1 MRQAEN
7 KVFIE
12 GILSEIDIVER
23 TYTSKDGAQNN
34 ALAGQIKVRVEQKI
48 NGIDKI
54 LEIPVHVFVNE
65 MTKKGTKN
73 PAYESIDTVRREFIS
88 IASGAGVDGAD
99 RIRISGAS
107 IQMNEYWADENRLS
121 SYPRINASFVQR
133 VKRDEFTP
141 KAQFSTEIVVSKMV
155 NEVDND
161 GVETGRLKIEG
172 ILPQYGERVDVVPF
186 IAESPNV
193 VDAISQYWQPK
204 DTVKVSGK
212 LNFSSTVEIYTEE
225 QGFGEPIE
233 KKRTINVSELVITG
247 GSQTPLEGDFA
258 FNEEEIKNALAERKA
273 RLESRKAKELARS
286 SSRTAPA
293 QSGFASDIGF

>member
-23 TYTSKDGAQNN
+23 TYTKDSVQNN

-48 NGIDKI
+48 NGVDKI

-88 IASGAGVDGAD
+88 IASGAGVEGAD

-141 KAQFSTEIVVSKMV
+141 KAQFSTELVVSKMV
-155 NEVDND
+155 NEVDKD
-161 GVETGRLKIEG
+161 GVETGRLKVEG
-172 ILPQYGERVDVVPF
+172 ILPQYGGRVDVVPF
-186 IAESPNV
+186 IAENPNV

-247 GSQTPLEGDFA
+247 GSQSPLEGDFA

-273 RLESRKAKELARS
+273 RLENRKAKELARS

>member
-23 TYTSKDGAQNN
+23 TYTKDGVQNN

-48 NGIDKI
+48 NGVDKI

-73 PAYESIDTVRREFIS
+73 PAYESIDTVRREFVS
-88 IASGAGVDGAD
+88 IASGAGVEGAD

-141 KAQFSTEIVVSKMV
+141 KAQFSTELVVSKMI
-155 NEVDND
+155 NEVDKD
-161 GVETGRLKIEG
+161 GVETGRLKVEG
-172 ILPQYGERVDVVPF
+172 ILPQYGGRVDVVPF
-186 IAESPNV
+186 IAENPNV

-258 FNEEEIKNALAERKA
+258 FNEEEIKNALAERKS
-273 RLESRKAKELARS
+273 RLESRKSKELARS

>member
-23 TYTSKDGAQNN
+23 TYTKDDVQNN

-48 NGIDKI
+48 NGVDKI

-88 IASGAGVDGAD
+88 IASGAGVEGAD

-141 KAQFSTEIVVSKMV
+141 KAQFSTELVVSKMV
-155 NEVDND
+155 NEVDKD
-161 GVETGRLKIEG
+161 GVETGRLKVEG
-172 ILPQYGERVDVVPF
+172 ILPQYGGRVDVVPF
-186 IAESPNV
+186 IAENPNV

-273 RLESRKAKELARS
+273 RLENRKAKELARS

>member
-23 TYTSKDGAQNN
+23 TYTSNDGVQNN

-48 NGIDKI
+48 NGVDKI

-73 PAYESIDTVRREFIS
+73 PAYESIDTVRREFVS
-88 IASGAGVDGAD
+88 IASGAGVEGAD
-99 RIRISGAS
+99 RVRISGAS

-141 KAQFSTEIVVSKMV
+141 KAQFSTELVVSKMI
-155 NEVDND
+155 NEVDKD
-161 GVETGRLKIEG
+161 GVETGRLKVEG
-172 ILPQYGERVDVVPF
+172 ILPQYGGRVDVVPF
-186 IAESPNV
+186 IAENPNV

-212 LNFSSTVEIYTEE
+212 LNFSSTVEVYAEE

-247 GSQTPLEGDFA
+247 GSQTPLEGEFA
-258 FNEEEIKNALAERKA
+258 FNEEEIKNALAERKS

>member
-23 TYTSKDGAQNN
+23 TYTKDGVQNN

-88 IASGAGVDGAD
+88 IASGAGVEGAD

-141 KAQFSTEIVVSKMV
+141 KAQFSTELVVSKMI
-155 NEVDND
+155 NEVDKD
-161 GVETGRLKIEG
+161 GVETGRLKVEG
-172 ILPQYGERVDVVPF
+172 ILPQYGGRVDVVPF
-186 IAESPNV
+186 IAENPNV

-273 RLESRKAKELARS
+273 RLENRKAKELARS

>member
-23 TYTSKDGAQNN
+23 TYTKDDVQNN

-48 NGIDKI
+48 NGVDKI

-88 IASGAGVDGAD
+88 IASGAGVEGAD

-141 KAQFSTEIVVSKMV
+141 KAQFSTELVVSKMIK
-155 NEVDND
+155 EVDKD
-161 GVETGRLKIEG
+161 GVETGRLKVEG
-172 ILPQYGERVDVVPF
+172 ILPQYGGRVDVVPF
-186 IAESPNV
+186 IAENPNV
-193 VDAISQYWQPK
+193 VDAITQYWQPK

-258 FNEEEIKNALAERKA
+258 FNEEEIKNALAERKT
-273 RLESRKAKELARS
+273 RLENRKAKELARS

>member
-23 TYTSKDGAQNN
+23 TYTKDDVQNN

-48 NGIDKI
+48 NGVDKI

-88 IASGAGVDGAD
+88 IASGAGVEGAD

-141 KAQFSTEIVVSKMV
+141 KAQFSTELVVSKMV
-155 NEVDND
+155 NEVDKD
-161 GVETGRLKIEG
+161 GVETGRLKVEG
-172 ILPQYGERVDVVPF
+172 ILPQYGGRVDVVPF
-186 IAESPNV
+186 IAENPNV

-233 KKRTINVSELVITG
+233 KRRTINVSELVITG

-273 RLESRKAKELARS
+273 RLENRKAKELARS

>member
-23 TYTSKDGAQNN
+23 TYTKDDVQNN

-48 NGIDKI
+48 NGVDKI

-65 MTKKGTKN
+65 ITKKGTKN

-88 IASGAGVDGAD
+88 IASGAGVEGAD

-141 KAQFSTEIVVSKMV
+141 KAQFSTELVVSKMV
-155 NEVDND
+155 NEVDKD
-161 GVETGRLKIEG
+161 GVETGRLKVEG
-172 ILPQYGERVDVVPF
+172 ILPQYGGRVDVVPF
-186 IAESPNV
+186 IAENPNV

-247 GSQTPLEGDFA
+247 GSQSPLEGDFA
-258 FNEEEIKNALAERKA
+258 FNEEEIKNALAERKT
-273 RLESRKAKELARS
+273 RLENRKAKELARS

>member
-23 TYTSKDGAQNN
+23 TYTKDGVQNN

-88 IASGAGVDGAD
+88 IASGAGVEGAD

-141 KAQFSTEIVVSKMV
+141 KAQFSTELVVSKMI
-155 NEVDND
+155 NEVDKD
-161 GVETGRLKIEG
+161 GVETGRLKVEG
-172 ILPQYGERVDVVPF
+172 ILPQYGGRVDVVPF
-186 IAESPNV
+186 IAENPNV
-193 VDAISQYWQPK
+193 VDAITQYWQPK

-273 RLESRKAKELARS
+273 HLENRKAKELARS

>member
-23 TYTSKDGAQNN
+23 TYTKDDVQNN

-48 NGIDKI
+48 NGVDKI

-88 IASGAGVDGAD
+88 IASGAGVEGAD

-141 KAQFSTEIVVSKMV
+141 KAQFSTELEVSKMV
-155 NEVDND
+155 NEVDKD
-161 GVETGRLKIEG
+161 GVETGRLKVEG

-186 IAESPNV
+186 IAENPNV
-193 VDAISQYWQPK
+193 VDAISQYWQLK

-247 GSQTPLEGDFA
+247 GSQTPLEGEFA

-273 RLESRKAKELARS
+273 RLENRKAKELARS

>member
-23 TYTSKDGAQNN
+23 TYTKDNVQNN

-48 NGIDKI
+48 NGVDKI

-88 IASGAGVDGAD
+88 IASGAGVEGAD

-141 KAQFSTEIVVSKMV
+141 KAQFSTELVVSKMV
-155 NEVDND
+155 NEVDKD
-161 GVETGRLKIEG
+161 GVETGRLKVEG
-172 ILPQYGERVDVVPF
+172 ILPQYGGRVDVVPF
-186 IAESPNV
+186 IAENPNV

-273 RLESRKAKELARS
+273 RLENRKAKELARS

>member
-48 NGIDKI
+48 NGVDKI

-88 IASGAGVDGAD
+88 IASGAGVEGAD

-141 KAQFSTEIVVSKMV
+141 KAQFSTELVVSKMV
-155 NEVDND
+155 NEVDKD

-186 IAESPNV
+186 IAENPNV

-204 DTVKVSGK
+204 DTVKASGK

-273 RLESRKAKELARS
+273 RLENRKAKELARS

>member
-88 IASGAGVDGAD
+88 IASGAGVEGAD

-141 KAQFSTEIVVSKMV
+141 KAQFSTELVVSKMI
-155 NEVDND
+155 NEVDKD

-186 IAESPNV
+186 IAENPNV

-258 FNEEEIKNALAERKA
+258 FNEEEIKNALAERKT
-273 RLESRKAKELARS
+273 RLENRKAKELARS

>member
-48 NGIDKI
+48 NGVDKI

-88 IASGAGVDGAD
+88 IASGAGVEGAD

-141 KAQFSTEIVVSKMV
+141 KAQFSTELVVSKMI
-155 NEVDND
+155 NEVDKD

-186 IAESPNV
+186 IAENPNV

-247 GSQTPLEGDFA
+247 GSQSPLEGDFA

-273 RLESRKAKELARS
+273 RLENRKAKELARS

>member
-23 TYTSKDGAQNN
+23 TYTKDGVQNN

-48 NGIDKI
+48 NGVDKI

-88 IASGAGVDGAD
+88 IASGAGVEGAD

-141 KAQFSTEIVVSKMV
+141 KAQFSTELVVSKMV
-155 NEVDND
+155 NEVDKD
-161 GVETGRLKIEG
+161 GVETGRLKVEG
-172 ILPQYGERVDVVPF
+172 ILPQYGGRVDVVPF
-186 IAESPNV
+186 IAENPNV

-233 KKRTINVSELVITG
+233 KKRTINISELVITG
-247 GSQTPLEGDFA
+247 GSQSPLEGDFA

-273 RLESRKAKELARS
+273 RLENRKAKELARS

>member
-23 TYTSKDGAQNN
+23 TYTKNDVQNN
-34 ALAGQIKVRVEQKI
+34 ALAGQIKVRVEQRI
-48 NGIDKI
+48 NGVDKI

-88 IASGAGVDGAD
+88 IASGAGVEGAD

-141 KAQFSTEIVVSKMV
+141 KAQFSTELVVSKMV
-155 NEVDND
+155 NEVDKY
-161 GVETGRLKIEG
+161 GVETGRLKVEG
-172 ILPQYGERVDVVPF
+172 ILPQYGGRVDVVPF
-186 IAESPNV
+186 IAENPNV

-212 LNFSSTVEIYTEE
+212 LNFSSTVEIYAEE

-247 GSQTPLEGDFA
+247 GSQSPLEGDFA

-273 RLESRKAKELARS
+273 RLENRKAKELARS

>member
-155 NEVDND
+155 NEVDNE

-186 IAESPNV
+186 IAENPNV

-233 KKRTINVSELVITG
+233 KRRTINVSELVITG

-258 FNEEEIKNALAERKA
+258 FNEEEIKNALAERKT
-273 RLESRKAKELARS
+273 RIENRKAKELARS

>member
-23 TYTSKDGAQNN
+23 TYTKDGVQNN

-48 NGIDKI
+48 NGVDKI

-88 IASGAGVDGAD
+88 IASGAGVEGAD

-141 KAQFSTEIVVSKMV
+141 KAQFSTELVVSKMV
-155 NEVDND
+155 NEVDKD
-161 GVETGRLKIEG
+161 GVETGRLKVEG
-172 ILPQYGERVDVVPF
+172 ILPQYGGRVDVVPF
-186 IAESPNV
+186 IAENPNV

-247 GSQTPLEGDFA
+247 GSQSPLEGDFA

-273 RLESRKAKELARS
+273 RLENRKAKELARS

>member
-23 TYTSKDGAQNN
+23 TYTKDGVQNN

-48 NGIDKI
+48 NGVDKI

-88 IASGAGVDGAD
+88 IASGAGVEGAD

-141 KAQFSTEIVVSKMV
+141 KAQFSTELVVSKMV
-155 NEVDND
+155 NEVDKD
-161 GVETGRLKIEG
+161 GVETGRLKVEG
-172 ILPQYGERVDVVPF
+172 ILPQYGGRVDVVPF
-186 IAESPNV
+186 IAENPNV

-273 RLESRKAKELARS
+273 RLENRKAKELARS

>member
-23 TYTSKDGAQNN
+23 TYTKDDVQNN

-48 NGIDKI
+48 NGVDKI

-73 PAYESIDTVRREFIS
+73 PAYESIDTVRREFVS
-88 IASGAGVDGAD
+88 IASGAGVEGAD
-99 RIRISGAS
+99 RVRISGAS

-141 KAQFSTEIVVSKMV
+141 KAQFSTELVVSKMI
-155 NEVDND
+155 NEVDKD
-161 GVETGRLKIEG
+161 GVETGRLKVEG
-172 ILPQYGERVDVVPF
+172 ILPQYGGRVDVVPF
-186 IAESPNV
+186 IAENPNV

-233 KKRTINVSELVITG
+233 KRRTINVSELVITG

-258 FNEEEIKNALAERKA
+258 FNEEEIKNALAERKT
-273 RLESRKAKELARS
+273 RLENRKAKELARS

>member
-23 TYTSKDGAQNN
+23 TYTSNDGVQNN

-48 NGIDKI
+48 NGVDKI

-88 IASGAGVDGAD
+88 IASGAGVEGAD

-141 KAQFSTEIVVSKMV
+141 KAQFSTELVVSKMI
-155 NEVDND
+155 NEVDKD
-161 GVETGRLKIEG
+161 GVETGRLKVEG
-172 ILPQYGERVDVVPF
+172 ILPQYGGRVDVVPF
-186 IAESPNV
+186 IAENPNV
-193 VDAISQYWQPK
+193 VDAITQYWQPK

-212 LNFSSTVEIYTEE
+212 LNFSSTVETYTEE

-247 GSQTPLEGDFA
+247 GSQSPLEGDFA

-273 RLESRKAKELARS
+273 RLEARKAKELARS

>member
-23 TYTSKDGAQNN
+23 TYTKDGVQNN

-48 NGIDKI
+48 NGVDKI

-88 IASGAGVDGAD
+88 IASGAGVEGAD

-141 KAQFSTEIVVSKMV
+141 KAQFSTELVVSKMV
-155 NEVDND
+155 NEVDKD
-161 GVETGRLKIEG
+161 GVETGRLKVEG
-172 ILPQYGERVDVVPF
+172 ILPQYGGRVDVVPF
-186 IAESPNV
+186 IAENPNV
-193 VDAISQYWQPK
+193 VDAITQYWQPK

-247 GSQTPLEGDFA
+247 GSQTQLE
-258 FNEEEIKNALAERKA
+258 ALAERKS

>member
-23 TYTSKDGAQNN
+23 TYTSKDGVQNN

-48 NGIDKI
+48 NGVDKI

-88 IASGAGVDGAD
+88 IASGAGVEGAD

-133 VKRDEFTP
+133 VKRDEFTS
-141 KAQFSTEIVVSKMV
+141 KAQFSTELVVSKMV
-155 NEVDND
+155 NEVDKD

-186 IAESPNV
+186 IAENPNV

-204 DTVKVSGK
+204 DTVKASGK

-273 RLESRKAKELARS
+273 RLENRKAKELARS

>member
-23 TYTSKDGAQNN
+23 TYTKDGVQNN

-88 IASGAGVDGAD
+88 IASGAGVEGAD

-141 KAQFSTEIVVSKMV
+141 KAQFSTELVISKMI
-155 NEVDND
+155 NEVDKD
-161 GVETGRLKIEG
+161 GVETGRLKVEG
-172 ILPQYGERVDVVPF
+172 ILPQYGGRVDVVPF
-186 IAESPNV
+186 IAENPNV

-212 LNFSSTVEIYTEE
+212 LNFSSTVEVYTEE

-233 KKRTINVSELVITG
+233 KRRTINVSELVITG

-258 FNEEEIKNALAERKA
+258 FKEEEIKNALAERKA
-273 RLESRKAKELARS
+273 RLENRKAKELARS

>member
-48 NGIDKI
+48 NGVDKI

-73 PAYESIDTVRREFIS
+73 PAYESIDRVRREFIS
-88 IASGAGVDGAD
+88 IASGAGVEGAD

-141 KAQFSTEIVVSKMV
+141 KAQFSTELVVSKMV
-155 NEVDND
+155 NEVDKD

-186 IAESPNV
+186 IAENPNV

-247 GSQTPLEGDFA
+247 GSQTPLDGDFA
-258 FNEEEIKNALAERKA
+258 FNEEEIKSALAERKA
-273 RLESRKAKELARS
+273 RLENRKAKELARS

>member
-23 TYTSKDGAQNN
+23 TYTKDGVQNN

-48 NGIDKI
+48 NGVDKI

-88 IASGAGVDGAD
+88 IASGAGVEGAD

-141 KAQFSTEIVVSKMV
+141 KAQFSTELVVSKMI
-155 NEVDND
+155 NEVDKD
-161 GVETGRLKIEG
+161 GVETGRLKVEG
-172 ILPQYGERVDVVPF
+172 ILPQYGGRVDVVPF
-186 IAESPNV
+186 IAENPNV
-193 VDAISQYWQPK
+193 VDAITQYWQPK

-247 GSQTPLEGDFA
+247 GSQTPLEGEFA
-258 FNEEEIKNALAERKA
+258 FNEEEIKNALAERKT
-273 RLESRKAKELARS
+273 RLENRKAKELARS

>member
-23 TYTSKDGAQNN
+23 TYTKNDVQNN
-34 ALAGQIKVRVEQKI
+34 ALAGQIKVRVEQRI
-48 NGIDKI
+48 NGVDKI

-88 IASGAGVDGAD
+88 IASGAGVEGAD

-141 KAQFSTEIVVSKMV
+141 KAQFSTELVVSKMV
-155 NEVDND
+155 KEVDKY
-161 GVETGRLKIEG
+161 GVETGRLKVEG
-172 ILPQYGERVDVVPF
+172 ILPQYGGRVDVVPF
-186 IAESPNV
+186 IAENPNV

-212 LNFSSTVEIYTEE
+212 LNFSSTVEIYAEE

-247 GSQTPLEGDFA
+247 GSQSPLEGDFA

-273 RLESRKAKELARS
+273 RLENRKAKELARS

>member
-23 TYTSKDGAQNN
+23 TYTKDGVQNN

-48 NGIDKI
+48 NGVDKI

-73 PAYESIDTVRREFIS
+73 PAYESIDTVRREFVS
-88 IASGAGVDGAD
+88 IASGAGVEGAD
-99 RIRISGAS
+99 RVRISGAS

-141 KAQFSTEIVVSKMV
+141 KAQFSTELVVSKMI
-155 NEVDND
+155 NEVDKD
-161 GVETGRLKIEG
+161 GVETGRLKVEG
-172 ILPQYGERVDVVPF
+172 ILPQYGGRVDVVPF
-186 IAESPNV
+186 IAENPNV

-212 LNFSSTVEIYTEE
+212 LNFSSTVEVYAEE

-247 GSQTPLEGDFA
+247 GSQTPLEGEFA
-258 FNEEEIKNALAERKA
+258 FNEEEIKNALAERKS

>member
-23 TYTSKDGAQNN
+23 TYTKDGVQNN

-48 NGIDKI
+48 NGVDKI

-88 IASGAGVDGAD
+88 IASGAGVEGAD

-141 KAQFSTEIVVSKMV
+141 KAQFSTELVVSKMI
-155 NEVDND
+155 NEVDKD
-161 GVETGRLKIEG
+161 GVETGRLKVEG
-172 ILPQYGERVDVVPF
+172 ILPQYGGRVDVVPF
-186 IAESPNV
+186 IAENPNV
-193 VDAISQYWQPK
+193 VDAITQYWQPK

-258 FNEEEIKNALAERKA
+258 FNEGEIKNALAERKT
-273 RLESRKAKELARS
+273 RLENRKAKELARS

>member
-141 KAQFSTEIVVSKMV
+141 KAQFSTELVVSKMI
-155 NEVDND
+155 NEVDKD

-172 ILPQYGERVDVVPF
+172 ILPQYGGRVDVVPF
-186 IAESPNV
+186 IAENPNV

-258 FNEEEIKNALAERKA
+258 FNEEEIKNALAERKT
-273 RLESRKAKELARS
+273 RLENRKAKELARS

>member
-23 TYTSKDGAQNN
+23 TYTKDDVQNN

-48 NGIDKI
+48 NGVDKI

-88 IASGAGVDGAD
+88 IASGAGVEGAD

-141 KAQFSTEIVVSKMV
+141 KAQFSTELVVSKMV
-155 NEVDND
+155 NEVDKD
-161 GVETGRLKIEG
+161 GVETGRLKVEG
-172 ILPQYGERVDVVPF
+172 ILPQYGGRVDVVPF
-186 IAESPNV
+186 IAENPNV

-247 GSQTPLEGDFA
+247 GSQNPLEGDFA

-273 RLESRKAKELARS
+273 RLENRKAKELARS

>member
-23 TYTSKDGAQNN
+23 TYTKDGVQNN

-48 NGIDKI
+48 NGVDKI

-88 IASGAGVDGAD
+88 IASGAGVEGAD

-141 KAQFSTEIVVSKMV
+141 KAQFSTELVVSKMI
-155 NEVDND
+155 NEVDKD
-161 GVETGRLKIEG
+161 GVETGRLKVEG
-172 ILPQYGERVDVVPF
+172 ILPQYGGRVDVVPF
-186 IAESPNV
+186 IAENPNV
-193 VDAISQYWQPK
+193 VDAITQYWQPK

-273 RLESRKAKELARS
+273 RLENRKAKELARS

>member
-23 TYTSKDGAQNN
+23 TYTKDDVQNN

-48 NGIDKI
+48 NGVDKI

-88 IASGAGVDGAD
+88 IASGAGVEGAD

-141 KAQFSTEIVVSKMV
+141 KAQFSTELVVSKMI
-155 NEVDND
+155 NEVDKD
-161 GVETGRLKIEG
+161 GVETGRLKVEG
-172 ILPQYGERVDVVPF
+172 ILPQYGGRVDVVPF
-186 IAESPNV
+186 IAENPNV

-233 KKRTINVSELVITG
+233 KRRTINVSELVITG

-273 RLESRKAKELARS
+273 RLENRKAKELARS

>member
-1 MRQAEN
+1 MRQVEN

-23 TYTSKDGAQNN
+23 TYTKDGVQNN

-48 NGIDKI
+48 NGVDKI

-88 IASGAGVDGAD
+88 IASGAGVEGAD

-141 KAQFSTEIVVSKMV
+141 KAQFSTELVVSKMV
-155 NEVDND
+155 NEVDKD
-161 GVETGRLKIEG
+161 GVETGRLKVEG
-172 ILPQYGERVDVVPF
+172 ILPQYGGRVDVVPF
-186 IAESPNV
+186 IAENPNV

-258 FNEEEIKNALAERKA
+258 FKEEEIKNALAERKA
-273 RLESRKAKELARS
+273 RLENRKAKELARS

>member
-23 TYTSKDGAQNN
+23 TYTKDGVQNN

-48 NGIDKI
+48 NGVDKI

-88 IASGAGVDGAD
+88 IASGAGVEGAD

-141 KAQFSTEIVVSKMV
+141 KAQFSTELVVSKMV
-155 NEVDND
+155 NEVDKD
-161 GVETGRLKIEG
+161 GVETGRLKVEG
-172 ILPQYGERVDVVPF
+172 ILPQYGGRVDVVPF
-186 IAESPNV
+186 IAENPNV

-233 KKRTINVSELVITG
+233 KRRTINVSELVITG
-247 GSQTPLEGDFA
+247 GSQNPLEGDFA

-273 RLESRKAKELARS
+273 RLENRKAKELARS

>member
-23 TYTSKDGAQNN
+23 TYTKDGVQNN

-48 NGIDKI
+48 NGVDKI

-88 IASGAGVDGAD
+88 IASGAGVEGAD

-141 KAQFSTEIVVSKMV
+141 KAQFSTELVVSKMIK
-155 NEVDND
+155 EVDKD
-161 GVETGRLKIEG
+161 GVETGRLKVEG
-172 ILPQYGERVDVVPF
+172 ILPQYGGRVDVVPF
-186 IAESPNV
+186 IAENPNV

-258 FNEEEIKNALAERKA
+258 FNEEEIKNALAERKT
-273 RLESRKAKELARS
+273 RLENRKAKELARS

>member
-23 TYTSKDGAQNN
+23 TYTKDGVQNN

-155 NEVDND
+155 NEVDNE

-212 LNFSSTVEIYTEE
+212 LNFSSTVEVYTEE

-233 KKRTINVSELVITG
+233 KRRTINVSELVITG

-273 RLESRKAKELARS
+273 HLENRKAKELARS

>member
-23 TYTSKDGAQNN
+23 TYTKDGVQNN

-48 NGIDKI
+48 NGVDKI

-88 IASGAGVDGAD
+88 IASGAGVEGAD

-141 KAQFSTEIVVSKMV
+141 KAQFSTELVVSKMV
-155 NEVDND
+155 NEVDKD
-161 GVETGRLKIEG
+161 GVETGRLKVEG
-172 ILPQYGERVDVVPF
+172 ILPQYGGRVDVVPF
-186 IAESPNV
+186 IAENPNV

-233 KKRTINVSELVITG
+233 KRRTINVSELIITG
-247 GSQTPLEGDFA
+247 GSQNPLEGDFA
-258 FNEEEIKNALAERKA
+258 FNEEEIKNALTERKA
-273 RLESRKAKELARS
+273 RLENRKAKELARS

>member
-23 TYTSKDGAQNN
+23 TYTKDGVQNN

-88 IASGAGVDGAD
+88 IASGAGVEGAD

-141 KAQFSTEIVVSKMV
+141 KAQFSTELVVSKMI
-155 NEVDND
+155 NEVDKD
-161 GVETGRLKIEG
+161 GVETGRLKVEG
-172 ILPQYGERVDVVPF
+172 ILPQYGGRVDVVPF
-186 IAESPNV
+186 IAENPNV
-193 VDAISQYWQPK
+193 VDAITQYWQPK

-273 RLESRKAKELARS
+273 RLENRKAKELARS

>member
-23 TYTSKDGAQNN
+23 TYTKDDVQNN

-48 NGIDKI
+48 NEVDKI

-88 IASGAGVDGAD
+88 IASGAGVEGAD

-141 KAQFSTEIVVSKMV
+141 KAQFSTELVVSKMI
-155 NEVDND
+155 NEVDKD

-172 ILPQYGERVDVVPF
+172 ILPQYGGRVDVVPF
-186 IAESPNV
+186 IAENPNV

-273 RLESRKAKELARS
+273 RLENRKAKELARS